1 MVREKSYMIL
11 ITSSGK
17 MMVEYL
23 THYPKVQGS
32 SPVFD
37 TSTFIERK
45 KMFYDIDGK

>member
-1 MVREKSYMIL
+1 MIL

-23 THYPKVQGS
+23 TQYPKVEGS

-37 TSTFIERK
+37 TSTYI
-45 KMFYDIDGK
+45 MFYDMDGQ